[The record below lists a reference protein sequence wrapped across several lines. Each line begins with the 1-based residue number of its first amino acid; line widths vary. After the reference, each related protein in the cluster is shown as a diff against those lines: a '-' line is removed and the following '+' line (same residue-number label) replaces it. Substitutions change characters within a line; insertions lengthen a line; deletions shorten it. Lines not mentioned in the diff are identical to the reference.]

1 MKEAISTQFPSF
13 FSEYVVFLNAV
24 VMSNST
30 FHRRLLQVLSVKREK
45 QIGSTGLYIC
55 GEVEIERVVSAN
67 NVFISTAQSPTQDI
81 VKDDPSK
88 QSIWGNK
95 S

>member
-1 MKEAISTQFPSF
+1 MKEAISTQFSSF
-13 FSEYVVFLNAV
+13 FSEYVVFVNAV

-30 FHRRLLQVLSVKREK
+30 LHRRLLQVLSVKREK
-45 QIGSTGLYIC
+45 EIGSTELYIC

-67 NVFISTAQSPTQDI
+67 NILISTAQNPTQGI

-88 QSIWGNK
+88 QSI
-95 S
+95 

>member
-13 FSEYVVFLNAV
+13 LSEYVVFVNAV

-30 FHRRLLQVLSVKREK
+30 LHRRLLQVLSVKGEK
-45 QIGSTGLYIC
+45 ELGSTELYIC

-67 NVFISTAQSPTQDI
+67 NIFISTAQNPTQDI

-88 QSIWGNK
+88 QSI
-95 S
+95 